1 MKKAVKPKPKAYE
14 FTLVEW
20 MDACT
25 SSGWSEHDA
34 DPIADNGVHPVC
46 IMVSIGKLIFED
58 DAQII
63 LAASFDDEVNNQRI
77 AIPKPWLLRREVW
90 HVG

>member
-1 MKKAVKPKPKAYE
+1 MKKEKPKSYR

-25 SSGWSEHDA
+25 SSGWADNNA
-34 DPIADNGVHPVC
+34 DPIADTGIHPVC
-46 IMVSIGKLIFED
+46 MMVSIGKLVYED
-58 DAQII
+58 DGQII

-77 AIPKPWLLRREVW
+77 AIPKPWLLRREEW
-90 HVG
+90 IVG